1 MTSRLL
7 FSLVVIGAFVVG
19 AYALAGVPPRQIE
32 VVIHEGTNLAAA
44 LSPDGE
50 TLAIDL
56 LGSIWVIPGSNHVAH
71 RITDELSDARQPD
84 WAPDG
89 EQIAFQAYRD
99 GNWHIW
105 SVSKDGQD
113 LRQHT
118 FGLFDDREPAW
129 SHDGSRIVFSSD
141 RSGNYDIWEL
151 NVTSGLIAQITN
163 DPMPDFAPVY
173 APSSSA
179 IAYVKS
185 GDPGGQVL
193 VRQADGNERAVAQ
206 VDGEIAGPSFSPN
219 GRRLIFNEIGQ
230 GSSRLLLLELGVGTS
245 DAGPRTVSGLAEDV
259 FPFRVAWI
267 SDNEFLYTADGK
279 VKHQRLLRSNL
290 DSLQQ
295 QSGEIVEF
303 EARVTFDREPYERRR
318 RDFDSTDAQPVRGI
332 VSPSISP
339 AGDAVAFV
347 AVGDLWFLPVTPTAG
362 ALDANPSRALATTD
376 PRNLSSSSGTIPVRL
391 TSDPFIELDPAFSP
405 DGRQLAFVT
414 NRAGTLDIWLRN
426 LATGN
431 EQQLTNLP
439 GRELAPSFSPDGS
452 KLAFLDEGGRVMA
465 VEVDSGEV
473 ATLHTALRYPGRP
486 TWGPDGRTVAVAAL
500 TPYSGR
506 FREGR
511 NEFLLIS
518 LDGDND
524 RLVSPFPH
532 RSIGTRNY
540 DGPVWSPDGNKIAFT
555 ASGALWVVDVNPY
568 GEPIS
573 PARRLT
579 NELADSPSWT
589 ADTGSI
595 AYLNNG
601 HLKRVNLADGHI
613 EEIPLNLTWRRHNPV
628 RRRLVHAGHM
638 FDGQTDRLRADV
650 DIVIDGHRIAAVE
663 NHSASLHEDVR
674 QQARDES
681 EVSQVPISD
690 PVLDASS
697 LTVIPG
703 LIEMHTHQSPVTHR
717 IWLAYGVTTVREP
730 VTNAY
735 QAVEIREAIA
745 ADVRPGPRE
754 FFTGESFD
762 GSRIY
767 YSSSMALD
775 AGAEIDLQLERAN
788 LLGYD
793 LIKTYVRLPDAV
805 QKRVVAGAHRYGI
818 PVTSHELYPAMTY
831 GADGVEH
838 IRGTSRRGYSPKV
851 SQLNRSYQ
859 DVIDLLA
866 ASGMTLTPTM
876 GIADGSPGTGAFWL
890 AVARDPSLLNDR
902 RFRELFPATLVQQ
915 VTQQASD
922 LRQDPR
928 RQNAMV
934 TQLIMPYGDTLR
946 RLIARGGK
954 VVAGTD
960 SPIIPPGISLHTEI
974 QNFVEGGLTPFQAL
988 QTATVW
994 AAEALGAKED
1004 LGTIEPG
1011 KLADLVIIDGD
1022 PLSDIRATWNIHTVI
1037 KNGKTYRL
1045 DDLLR

>member
-1 MTSRLL
+1 M
-7 FSLVVIGAFVVG
+7 AG
-19 AYALAGVPPRQIE
+19 AYALAGGPPSQVE
-32 VVIHEGTNLAAA
+32 VVLREGTNLAAA

-56 LGSIWVIPGSNHVAH
+56 LGSIWLIPDSNNVAH

-89 EQIAFQAYRD
+89 QRIVFQAYRD

-105 SVSKDGQD
+105 SIGKDGQG

-151 NVTSGLIAQITN
+151 NVASSLTTQITN
-163 DPMPDFAPVY
+163 GPMPDFAPVFS
-173 APSSSA
+173 PDSSA

-185 GDPGGQVL
+185 QDPGGRIL
-193 VRQADGNERAVAQ
+193 VRQADGTERIVAQ
-206 VDGEIAGPSFSPN
+206 VEGEIAGPSFSPD
-219 GRRLIFNEIGQ
+219 GSHLIFNEIGQ
-230 GSSRLLLLELGVGTS
+230 GSSRLLLLELGVETS
-245 DAGPRTVSGLAEDV
+245 DDEPRTVSSSAEDV

-267 SDNEFLYTADGK
+267 SNDEFLYTADGK
-279 VKHQRLLRSNL
+279 IKHQRLLEENL
-290 DSLQQ
+290 GSLSP
-295 QSGEIVEF
+295 QSPKIVEF

-318 RDFDSTDAQPVRGI
+318 RDFDSTEPQPVRGI

-339 AGDAVAFV
+339 EGDAIAFV
-347 AVGDLWFLPVTPTAG
+347 ALGDLWFLPVTQAAG
-362 ALDANPSRALATTD
+362 KADSRNP
-376 PRNLSSSSGTIPVRL
+376 SSSSGTIPVRL

-405 DGRQLAFVT
+405 DGQQLAFVT
-414 NRAGTLDIWLRN
+414 NRASTLDIWLRD

-431 EQQLTNLP
+431 EKQLTNLP
-439 GRELAPSFSPDGS
+439 GHELAPSFSPDGS
-452 KLAFLDEGGRVMA
+452 KLAFLDEAGRVMA
-465 VEVDSGEV
+465 VEVESGEV

-511 NEFLLIS
+511 NQFLLIS
-518 LDGDND
+518 LDGAND
-524 RLVSPFPH
+524 RLISPFPH

-540 DGPVWSPDGNKIAFT
+540 DGPIWAPGGRKIAFT

-589 ADTGSI
+589 ADTASI
-595 AYLNNG
+595 VYLNNG
-601 HLKRVNLADGHI
+601 HLKRVKLADGHI

-628 RRRLVHAGHM
+628 SRRLVHTGYM
-638 FDGQTDRLRADV
+638 FDGQTDRLRTNV
-650 DIVIDGHRIAAVE
+650 DIIIDGHRIAAVE
-663 NHSASLHEDVR
+663 NHSASLHEEVR
-674 QQARDES
+674 QQAREKNEAS
-681 EVSQVPISD
+681 KTSISD
-690 PVLDASS
+690 PIFDASS

-717 IWLAYGVTTVREP
+717 IWLAYGITTVREP

-735 QAVEIREAIA
+735 QAVEMREAIA
-745 ADVRPGPRE
+745 AGVRPGPRE

-775 AGAEIDLQLERAN
+775 AGAEIDLQLERAS

-793 LIKTYVRLPDAV
+793 LIKTYVRLPDVV

-831 GADGVEH
+831 GTDGVEH

-876 GIADGSPGTGAFWL
+876 GIADGSPGAGAFWL

-902 RFRELFPATLVQQ
+902 RFHELFPANLVHQ
-915 VTQQASD
+915 VTQQATD

-928 RQNAMV
+928 RQNTMV
-934 TQLIMPYGDTLR
+934 TELIMPYGDTLR

-994 AAEALGAKED
+994 AAEALGAGED

-1011 KLADLVIIDGD
+1011 KLADLVIIKGD

-1037 KNGKTYRL
+1037 KNGKVYPL
-1045 DDLLR
+1045 DQLLH

>member
-7 FSLVVIGAFVVG
+7 FSLVTVG
-19 AYALAGVPPRQIE
+19 TFMAGTYAPAGGPPSQIE
-32 VVIHEGTNLAAA
+32 VMLREGTNLAAA

-56 LGSIWVIPGSNHVAH
+56 LGSIWVIPDSNNVAH

-89 EQIAFQAYRD
+89 QRIAFQAYRD

-105 SVSKDGQD
+105 SIAKNGQD

-129 SHDGSRIVFSSD
+129 SHDGSRIIFSSD

-151 NVTSGLIAQITN
+151 NVASSLVTQITN
-163 DPMPDFAPVY
+163 GPMPDFAPVFS
-173 APSSSA
+173 PDSSA

-185 GDPGGQVL
+185 QGPGGRIL
-193 VRQADGNERAVAQ
+193 VRQADGTERVVAQ
-206 VDGEIAGPSFSPN
+206 VEGEIAGPSFSPDGN
-219 GRRLIFNEIGQ
+219 HLIFNEIGQ
-230 GSSRLLLLELGVGTS
+230 GSSRLLLLELEVETS
-245 DAGPRTVSGLAEDV
+245 DDEPRTVSSSGEDV
-259 FPFRVAWI
+259 FPFRATWI
-267 SDNEFLYTADGK
+267 SNNEFLYTADGK
-279 VKHQRLLRSNL
+279 IKHQRLLKDNL
-290 DSLQQ
+290 GSLSQ
-295 QSGEIVEF
+295 QSPEIVEF
-303 EARVTFDREPYERRR
+303 EARVTFNREPYERRR
-318 RDFDSTDAQPVRGI
+318 RDFDSTEPQPVRGI

-347 AVGDLWFLPVTPTAG
+347 ALGDLWFLPVTQATG
-362 ALDANPSRALATTD
+362 KTDSRNP
-376 PRNLSSSSGTIPVRL
+376 SSSSGTIPVRL

-405 DGRQLAFVT
+405 DGQQLAFVT
-414 NRAGTLDIWLRN
+414 NRASTLDIWLRD

-431 EQQLTNLP
+431 EKQLTNLP
-439 GRELAPSFSPDGS
+439 GHELAPSFSPDGS
-452 KLAFLDEGGRVMA
+452 KLAFLDEAGRVMA

-518 LDGDND
+518 LDGAND

-540 DGPVWSPDGNKIAFT
+540 DGPIWAPSGRKIAFT

-589 ADTGSI
+589 ADTASI
-595 AYLNNG
+595 VYLNNG
-601 HLKRVNLADGHI
+601 HLKRVKLADGHI
-613 EEIPLNLTWRRHNPV
+613 EEIPINLTWRRHNPV
-628 RRRLVHAGHM
+628 SRRLVHTGYM
-638 FDGQTDRLRADV
+638 FDGQTDRLRTDV
-650 DIVIDGHRIAAVE
+650 DIIIDGHRIAAVE
-663 NHSASLHEDVR
+663 NHSASLHEEVR
-674 QQARDES
+674 QQAREKNEAS
-681 EVSQVPISD
+681 KTSISD
-690 PVLDASS
+690 PIFDASS

-717 IWLAYGVTTVREP
+717 IGLAYGVTTVREP

-735 QAVEIREAIA
+735 QAVEMREAIA
-745 ADVRPGPRE
+745 AGVRPGPRE

-793 LIKTYVRLPDAV
+793 LVKTYVRLPDVV
-805 QKRVVAGAHRYGI
+805 QKRIVEGAHRYGI

-831 GADGVEH
+831 GTDGVEH

-876 GIADGSPGTGAFWL
+876 GIADGSPGAGAFWL

-902 RFRELFPATLVQQ
+902 RFRELFPATLVHQ
-915 VTQQASD
+915 VTQQATD

-934 TQLIMPYGDTLR
+934 TELIMPYGDTLR

-994 AAEALGAKED
+994 AAEALGAGED

-1011 KLADLVIIDGD
+1011 KLADLVIIKGD

-1037 KNGKTYRL
+1037 KNGKAYSL
-1045 DDLLR
+1045 DDLLH

>member
-1 MTSRLL
+1 MLR
-7 FSLVVIGAFVVG
+7 
-19 AYALAGVPPRQIE
+19 
-32 VVIHEGTNLAAA
+32 EGTNLAAA

-56 LGSIWVIPGSNHVAH
+56 LGSIWVIPDSNNVAH

-89 EQIAFQAYRD
+89 QRIAFQAYRD

-105 SVSKDGQD
+105 SIAKNGQD

-129 SHDGSRIVFSSD
+129 SHDGSRIIFSSD

-151 NVTSGLIAQITN
+151 NVASSLVTQITN
-163 DPMPDFAPVY
+163 GPMPDFAPVFS
-173 APSSSA
+173 PDSSA

-185 GDPGGQVL
+185 QDPGGRIL
-193 VRQADGNERAVAQ
+193 VRQADGTERVVAQ
-206 VDGEIAGPSFSPN
+206 VEGEIAGPSFSPDGN
-219 GRRLIFNEIGQ
+219 HLIFNEIGQ
-230 GSSRLLLLELGVGTS
+230 GSSRLLLLELEVETS
-245 DAGPRTVSGLAEDV
+245 DDEPRTVSSSGEDV
-259 FPFRVAWI
+259 FPFRATWI
-267 SDNEFLYTADGK
+267 SNNEFLYTADGK
-279 VKHQRLLRSNL
+279 IKHQRLLKDNL
-290 DSLQQ
+290 GSLSQ
-295 QSGEIVEF
+295 QSPEIVEF
-303 EARVTFDREPYERRR
+303 EARVTFNREPYERRR
-318 RDFDSTDAQPVRGI
+318 RDFDSTEPQPVRGI

-347 AVGDLWFLPVTPTAG
+347 ALGDLWFLPVTQATG
-362 ALDANPSRALATTD
+362 KTDSRNP
-376 PRNLSSSSGTIPVRL
+376 SSSSGTIPVRL

-405 DGRQLAFVT
+405 DGQQLAFVT
-414 NRAGTLDIWLRN
+414 NRASTLDIWLRD

-431 EQQLTNLP
+431 EKQLTNLP
-439 GRELAPSFSPDGS
+439 GHELAPSFSPDGS
-452 KLAFLDEGGRVMA
+452 KLAFLDEAGRVMA

-518 LDGDND
+518 LDGAND

-540 DGPVWSPDGNKIAFT
+540 DGPIWAPSGRKIAFT

-589 ADTGSI
+589 ADTASI
-595 AYLNNG
+595 VYLNNG
-601 HLKRVNLADGHI
+601 HLKRVKLADGHI
-613 EEIPLNLTWRRHNPV
+613 EEIPINLTWRRHNPV
-628 RRRLVHAGHM
+628 SRRLVHTGYM
-638 FDGQTDRLRADV
+638 FDGQTDRLRTDV
-650 DIVIDGHRIAAVE
+650 DIIIDGHRIAAVE
-663 NHSASLHEDVR
+663 NHSASLHEEVR
-674 QQARDES
+674 QQAREKNEAS
-681 EVSQVPISD
+681 KTSISD
-690 PVLDASS
+690 PIFDASS

-735 QAVEIREAIA
+735 QAVEMREAIA
-745 ADVRPGPRE
+745 AGVRPGPRE

-793 LIKTYVRLPDAV
+793 LVKTYVRLPDVV
-805 QKRVVAGAHRYGI
+805 QKRIVEGAHRYGI

-831 GADGVEH
+831 GTDGVEH

-876 GIADGSPGTGAFWL
+876 GIADGSPGAGAFWL

-902 RFRELFPATLVQQ
+902 RFRELFPATLVHQ
-915 VTQQASD
+915 VTQQATD

-934 TQLIMPYGDTLR
+934 TELIMPYGDTLR
-946 RLIARGGK
+946 RLIAGGGK

-994 AAEALGAKED
+994 AAEALGAGED

-1011 KLADLVIIDGD
+1011 KLADLVIIKGD

-1037 KNGKTYRL
+1037 KNGKAYSL
-1045 DDLLR
+1045 DDLLH

>member
-1 MTSRLL
+1 MLR
-7 FSLVVIGAFVVG
+7 
-19 AYALAGVPPRQIE
+19 
-32 VVIHEGTNLAAA
+32 EGTNLAAA

-56 LGSIWVIPGSNHVAH
+56 LGSIWVIPDSNNVAH

-89 EQIAFQAYRD
+89 QRIAFQAYRD

-105 SVSKDGQD
+105 SIAKNGQG

-129 SHDGSRIVFSSD
+129 SHDGSRIIFSSD

-151 NVTSGLIAQITN
+151 NVASSLVTQITN
-163 DPMPDFAPVY
+163 GPMPDFAPVFS
-173 APSSSA
+173 PDSSA

-185 GDPGGQVL
+185 QNPGGRIL
-193 VRQADGNERAVAQ
+193 VRQADGTERVVAQ
-206 VDGEIAGPSFSPN
+206 VEGEIAGPSFSPDGN
-219 GRRLIFNEIGQ
+219 HLIFNEIGQ
-230 GSSRLLLLELGVGTS
+230 GSSRLLLLELEVETS
-245 DAGPRTVSGLAEDV
+245 DDEPRTVSSSGEDV
-259 FPFRVAWI
+259 FPFRAAWI
-267 SDNEFLYTADGK
+267 SNNEFLYTADGK
-279 VKHQRLLRSNL
+279 IKHQRLLEDNL
-290 DSLQQ
+290 GSLSQ
-295 QSGEIVEF
+295 QSPEIVEF
-303 EARVTFDREPYERRR
+303 EARVTFNREPYERRR
-318 RDFDSTDAQPVRGI
+318 RDFDSTKPQPVRGI

-347 AVGDLWFLPVTPTAG
+347 ALGDLWFLPVTQATG
-362 ALDANPSRALATTD
+362 KTDSRNP
-376 PRNLSSSSGTIPVRL
+376 SSSSGTIPVRL

-405 DGRQLAFVT
+405 DGQQLAFVT
-414 NRAGTLDIWLRN
+414 NRASTLDIWLRD

-431 EQQLTNLP
+431 EKQLTNLP
-439 GRELAPSFSPDGS
+439 GHELAPSFSPDGS
-452 KLAFLDEGGRVMA
+452 KLAFLDEAGRVMA

-518 LDGDND
+518 LDGAND

-540 DGPVWSPDGNKIAFT
+540 DGPIWAPSGRKIAFT

-589 ADTGSI
+589 ADTASI
-595 AYLNNG
+595 VYLNNG
-601 HLKRVNLADGHI
+601 HLKRVKLADGHI
-613 EEIPLNLTWRRHNPV
+613 EEIPINLTWRRHNPV
-628 RRRLVHAGHM
+628 SRRLVHTGYM
-638 FDGQTDRLRADV
+638 FDGQTDRLRTDV
-650 DIVIDGHRIAAVE
+650 DIIIDGHRIAAVE
-663 NHSASLHEDVR
+663 NHSASLHEEVR
-674 QQARDES
+674 QQGREKNEAS
-681 EVSQVPISD
+681 KTSISD
-690 PVLDASS
+690 PIFDASS

-735 QAVEIREAIA
+735 QAVEMREAIA
-745 ADVRPGPRE
+745 AGVRPGPRE

-793 LIKTYVRLPDAV
+793 LVKTYVRLPDVV
-805 QKRVVAGAHRYGI
+805 QKRIVEGAHRYGI

-831 GADGVEH
+831 GTDGVEH

-876 GIADGSPGTGAFWL
+876 GIADGSPGAGAFWL

-902 RFRELFPATLVQQ
+902 RFRELFPATLVHQ
-915 VTQQASD
+915 VTQQATD

-934 TQLIMPYGDTLR
+934 TELIMPYGDTLR
-946 RLIARGGK
+946 RLIAGGGK

-994 AAEALGAKED
+994 AAEALGAGED

-1011 KLADLVIIDGD
+1011 KLADLVIIKGD

-1037 KNGKTYRL
+1037 KNGKAYSL
-1045 DDLLR
+1045 DDLLH

>member
-7 FSLVVIGAFVVG
+7 FSLVTVG
-19 AYALAGVPPRQIE
+19 TFMAGTYAPAGGPPSQIE
-32 VVIHEGTNLAAA
+32 VMLREGTNLAAA

-56 LGSIWVIPGSNHVAH
+56 LGSIWVISDSNNVAH
-71 RITDELSDARQPD
+71 QITDELSDARQPD

-89 EQIAFQAYRD
+89 QRIVFQAYRD

-105 SVSKDGQD
+105 SIGRDGQG

-129 SHDGSRIVFSSD
+129 SHDGSRIIFSSD

-151 NVTSGLIAQITN
+151 NVASSLTTQITKG
-163 DPMPDFAPVY
+163 PMPDFAPVFS
-173 APSSSA
+173 PDSSA
-179 IAYVKS
+179 IAYVRS
-185 GDPGGQVL
+185 QDPGEQIF
-193 VRQADGNERAVAQ
+193 VRQADGTERAVAQ
-206 VDGEIAGPSFSPN
+206 VEGEIAGPSFSPD
-219 GRRLIFNEIGQ
+219 GSHLIFNEIGQ
-230 GSSRLLLLELGVGTS
+230 GASRLLLLELGVETS
-245 DAGPRTVSGLAEDV
+245 DNEPRTVSSSGEDV

-267 SDNEFLYTADGK
+267 SNNEFLYTADGK
-279 VKHQRLLRSNL
+279 IKHQRLLEDNL
-290 DSLQQ
+290 GSLSQ
-295 QSGEIVEF
+295 QSPEIVEF

-318 RDFDSTDAQPVRGI
+318 RDFDSTEPQPVRGI

-347 AVGDLWFLPVTPTAG
+347 ALGDLWFLPVTQAVGKT
-362 ALDANPSRALATTD
+362 DSRNP
-376 PRNLSSSSGTIPVRL
+376 SSSSRTIPVRL
-391 TSDPFIELDPAFSP
+391 TSDSFIELDPAFSP
-405 DGRQLAFVT
+405 DGQQLAFVT
-414 NRAGTLDIWLRN
+414 NRASTLDIWLRD

-431 EQQLTNLP
+431 EKQLTNLP
-439 GRELAPSFSPDGS
+439 GHELAPSFSPDGS
-452 KLAFLDEGGRVMA
+452 KLAFLDEAGRVMA

-518 LDGDND
+518 LDGAND

-540 DGPVWSPDGNKIAFT
+540 DGPIWAPGGRKIAFT

-589 ADTGSI
+589 ADTASI
-595 AYLNNG
+595 VYLNNG
-601 HLKRVNLADGHI
+601 HLKRVKLADGHI
-613 EEIPLNLTWRRHNPV
+613 EEIPINLTWRRHNPV
-628 RRRLVHAGHM
+628 SRRLVHTGYM
-638 FDGQTDRLRADV
+638 FDGQTDRLRTDV
-650 DIVIDGHRIAAVE
+650 DIIIDGHRIAAVE
-663 NHSASLHEDVR
+663 NHSASLHEEVR
-674 QQARDES
+674 QQAREKNEAS
-681 EVSQVPISD
+681 KTSVSD
-690 PVLDASS
+690 PIFDASS

-735 QAVEIREAIA
+735 QAVEMREAIA
-745 ADVRPGPRE
+745 AGVRPGPRE

-762 GSRIY
+762 GSRVY

-793 LIKTYVRLPDAV
+793 LVKTYVRLPDVV

-818 PVTSHELYPAMTY
+818 PVTSHEFYPAMTY
-831 GADGVEH
+831 GTDGVEH

-876 GIADGSPGTGAFWL
+876 GIADGSPGAGAFWL

-902 RFRELFPATLVQQ
+902 RFHELFPANLVHQ
-915 VTQQASD
+915 VTQQATD

-934 TQLIMPYGDTLR
+934 TELIMPYGDTLR

-994 AAEALGAKED
+994 AAEALGAGED

-1011 KLADLVIIDGD
+1011 KLADLVIIKGD

-1037 KNGKTYRL
+1037 KNGKVYPL
-1045 DDLLR
+1045 DELLH